1 MKANAMNINWRSP
14 ANRSEWG
21 TCLTAALA
29 LTLAG
34 CQTPQQHA
42 KEESA
47 QRWNKARAAV
57 KAKLASDQFV
67 AGNVKAAAGEL
78 AEARQLDPA
87 NANWAALQARIWL
100 AEGNTAAAADLLEH
114 TSLEG
119 PAQAE
124 IEYLRGIVYQQQQRW
139 DEALAAFARAAELD
153 AGEVAYVV
161 AAVQVWLQLG
171 QPQPALQCLEAS
183 ATKFGW
189 TNAYQAALAE
199 CYESC
204 GDWTAAA
211 TAWRRVAQAVDG
223 DAGVR
228 ERLAEAQCRAGRYA
242 DAIPVLQEILTTA
255 PQQEQRA
262 VRLRLA
268 EAYLATGQATAA
280 CAETQAIL
288 KAEPEHAP
296 ALLLLAQAWAMAGD
310 TGAAL
315 RSARRRSAA
324 RSAEHLRPGTGRR
337 VGMAGRRQAGGPAA
351 GEPAARAGARERGG
365 RTYSGGRRELVPRAN
380 AGRCQTLPLEAR
392 AQRKSR
398 PSRTGSRIPQVLAA
412 GAAHGFFCAVT
423 PLFTL
428 PSSTCCMLFPSHQ
441 WSLYWAG
448 THPW

>member
-1 MKANAMNINWRSP
+1 MKANAMRSSRWSPTNPTDWR
-14 ANRSEWG
+14 ACV
-21 TCLTAALA
+21 TVALT

-47 QRWNKARAAV
+47 QRWNQTRAAV
-57 KAKLASDQFV
+57 KAKLAADQFV
-67 AGNVKAAAGEL
+67 AGNIKAAAGEL

-87 NANWAALQARIWL
+87 NASWAALQARIWL
-100 AEGNTAAAADLLEH
+100 AEGNTTAAADLLEH

-119 PAQAE
+119 AAQAE

-139 DEALAAFARAAELD
+139 DEALAAFGRAAELD
-153 AGEVAYVV
+153 GSEVAYVI

-171 QPQPALQCLEAS
+171 QSQPALQCLEVC

-211 TAWRRVAQAVDG
+211 AAWRRVAQAVDG

-228 ERLAEAQCRAGRYA
+228 ERLAEALCRAGRYA
-242 DAIPVLQEILTTA
+242 EAIPALQEILTTA

-280 CAETQAIL
+280 CAEAQTIL

-315 RSARRRSAA
+315 RSANRALQLDRQNTYVLELVAALEWRAGDKQAAQQQAA
-324 RSAEHLRPGTGRR
+324 RLRELEPGNA
-337 VGMAGRRQAGGPAA
+337 VAAHILAGG
-351 GEPAARAGARERGG
+351 
-365 RTYSGGRRELVPRAN
+365 AN
-380 AGRCQTLPLEAR
+380 
-392 AQRKSR
+392 
-398 PSRTGSRIPQVLAA
+398 
-412 GAAHGFFCAVT
+412 
-423 PLFTL
+423 
-428 PSSTCCMLFPSHQ
+428 
-441 WSLYWAG
+441 
-448 THPW
+448 